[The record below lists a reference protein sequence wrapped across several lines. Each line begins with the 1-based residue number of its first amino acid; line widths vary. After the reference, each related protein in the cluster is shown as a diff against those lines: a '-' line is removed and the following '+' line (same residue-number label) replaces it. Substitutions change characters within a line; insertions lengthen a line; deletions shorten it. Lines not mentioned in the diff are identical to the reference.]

1 MVLSVTVDF
10 IELKYGM
17 KTKDHLLSNK
27 ILSSTNVLSH
37 ETFYGEWKQSL
48 SNESVLYRMKTH
60 FIAWKY
66 ISSHENRS
74 LSNENVYRIFL
85 HHN

>member
-10 IELKYGM
+10 IELKYYCM
-17 KTKDHLLSNK
+17 KIKDHLLSNK

-37 ETFYGEWKQSL
+37 ETFYGEWKQNL

-74 LSNENVYRIFL
+74 LSKFSTS
-85 HHN
+85 